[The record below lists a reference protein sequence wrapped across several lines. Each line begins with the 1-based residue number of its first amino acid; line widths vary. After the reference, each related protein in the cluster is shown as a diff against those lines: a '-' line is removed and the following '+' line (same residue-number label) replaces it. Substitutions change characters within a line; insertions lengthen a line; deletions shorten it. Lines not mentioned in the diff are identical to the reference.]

1 MAGLRC
7 WMFTLTRDALA
18 NAQAAYMSPTK
29 LGKVMSRRDE
39 MKGWH
44 WSVWT
49 CTFVRNE
56 CKLTFEGLMNLRK
69 ISRSNCAIFHDFL
82 TNVDS
87 IWASGLVTNV
97 CFYIC
102 TWQLVISSLV
112 VHNVLG
118 SVLPFFRTRLYNSL
132 GCDSDHH
139 FWLIVFLVRR
149 HCTPSMTQQHLS
161 PLSHI
166 FNGVEIKID
175 QIKKSRCIYKRE
187 STRISDGKIWNSS
200 R

>member
-1 MAGLRC
+1 MLKLHICHLLNWEKLCHAATKWRGDIEVLERVQLYA
-7 WMFTLTRDALA
+7 MNA
-18 NAQAAYMSPTK
+18 N
-29 LGKVMSRRDE
+29 
-39 MKGWH
+39 WH
-44 WSVWT
+44 WKVWWT
-49 CTFVRNE
+49 LE
-56 CKLTFEGLMNLRK
+56 K
-69 ISRSNCAIFHDFL
+69 ICRSKWDIFQYFSTD
-82 TNVDS
+82 VDS

-149 HCTPSMTQQHLS
+149 HCTPSMTGLS
-161 PLSHI
+161 MGWKL
-166 FNGVEIKID
+166 K
-175 QIKKSRCIYKRE
+175 
-187 STRISDGKIWNSS
+187 
-200 R
+200 

>member
-1 MAGLRC
+1 ML
-7 WMFTLTRDALA
+7 
-18 NAQAAYMSPTK
+18 
-29 LGKVMSRRDE
+29 
-39 MKGWH
+39 
-44 WSVWT
+44 
-49 CTFVRNE
+49 
-56 CKLTFEGLMNLRK
+56 
-69 ISRSNCAIFHDFL
+69 
-82 TNVDS
+82 
-87 IWASGLVTNV
+87 

-175 QIKKSRCIYKRE
+175 QIKKSRC
-187 STRISDGKIWNSS
+187 SDTYPSQKIWNSILYTQKS
-200 R
+200 TQTFKELSNPINLQSFEIRFRVLPYNAHKLGEMISTWYKVP